1 MPDSPHNTLN
11 IWHLGQSVLHALQ
24 YLTLIFIGSISA
36 ASLRGFLKRIRGVSG
51 CILHDTARCTY
62 VRLSIWLLRPLHNV
76 HALPQPSCP
85 VSAHLFPA
93 ETQLFSAVTGAGSG
107 TTLVVVMT
115 ELTGLYAISSIM
127 LIRKQLPSR
136 YRQVLPLTG
145 SAC

>member
-1 MPDSPHNTLN
+1 M
-11 IWHLGQSVLHALQ
+11 A
-24 YLTLIFIGSISA
+24 
-36 ASLRGFLKRIRGVSG
+36 
-51 CILHDTARCTY
+51 
-62 VRLSIWLLRPLHNV
+62 LHNV
-76 HALPQPSCP
+76 HAWPQSTRA

-93 ETQLFSAVTGAGSG
+93 KMQLFSAVTGAGSG

-127 LIRKQLPSR
+127 LIRKQLPLK